1 MTSLPTI
8 SLVTP
13 SFQQARFLDECLTSV
28 RAQTGVDVEHLV
40 VDGGSTDGS
49 RSIIEA
55 HSASLAWWCSEADLG
70 QSDALNKGLSH
81 AKGEVFGWLNS
92 DDRLL
97 PGALELVAKA
107 FAADS
112 TLQVLE
118 GVRMVVN
125 GSTTTAPSNDPSDI
139 RSLFI
144 EPRINQQ
151 STFYRT
157 GLVRRL
163 GGLDPSLHY
172 VMDLELWYRFV
183 FLTGAQGFRVIKTPL
198 AEFRI
203 HPESKTGRA
212 RERFRHEQAGVLHG
226 LCLLVGE
233 AGLADIL
240 RIGYQWPDML
250 RKLPMAEGQADRVR
264 DMVVHFLLKWD
275 RGVHHRVEFERMKA
289 LMAWP
294 GLKHYEHDPLHA
306 WRIEEVQSMLA
317 PGSWGLYRLRR
328 KLKHLFR

>member
-1 MTSLPTI
+1 M
-8 SLVTP
+8 TP
-13 SFQQARFLDECLTSV
+13 SFQQARFLEECLSSV
-28 RAQTGVDVEHLV
+28 RAQSGVDVEHLV

-49 RSIIEA
+49 KAIIESRA
-55 HSASLAWWCSEADLG
+55 DSLAWWCSEADHG

-81 AKGEVFGWLNS
+81 ATGEIFGWLNS

-97 PGALELVAKA
+97 PGALEEVAEA
-107 FAADS
+107 FAADPD
-112 TLQVLE
+112 LQVFE
-118 GVRMVVN
+118 GVRMVVD
-125 GSTTTAPSNDPSDI
+125 GDVSPASSNDPSDI

-157 GLVRRL
+157 SLVRRL
-163 GGLDPSLHY
+163 GGLDPALHF
-172 VMDLELWYRFV
+172 VMDLELWYRFM
-183 FLTGAQGFRVIKTPL
+183 FLTGGTGLRVVDRPL

-203 HPESKTGRA
+203 HPESKTGVA

-226 LCLLVGE
+226 LCLAVGE
-233 AGLADIL
+233 TTLADIL
-240 RIGYQWPDML
+240 RIGYHWPAGI
-250 RKLPMAEGQADRVR
+250 RPVPMAEGQGDRVR

-289 LMAWP
+289 LLAWL
-294 GLKHYEHDPLHA
+294 GIELFERDPLHGE
-306 WRIEEVQSMLA
+306 RIADVKSRIGL
-317 PGSWGLYRLRR
+317 GSWDLYRVRR